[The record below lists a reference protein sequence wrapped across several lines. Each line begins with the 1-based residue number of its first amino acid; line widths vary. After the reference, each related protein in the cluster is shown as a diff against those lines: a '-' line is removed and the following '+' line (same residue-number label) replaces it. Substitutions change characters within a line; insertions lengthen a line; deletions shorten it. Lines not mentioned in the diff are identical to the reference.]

1 MLRQLLQQLTS
12 KRIKRLRSPRR
23 RWRGLR
29 VESLEERAL
38 LASLTI
44 SITEASISENGGVA
58 NAIVT
63 RDSGT
68 SGDLVVALA
77 SDDKGEAVVPLTVT
91 IPDGQDA
98 ASFVITGVDEAI
110 VDGPHKVTISAS
122 AAGFD
127 PGSDTI
133 DITNDD
139 RATFSVGDA
148 SVTEG
153 NVGTTLLSF
162 PVTLDMAV
170 DIDISVDYITQDD
183 HAGRSRRTAPPTRP
197 TAITCP

>member
-68 SGDLVVALA
+68 IGDLVVALA

-139 RATFSVGDA
+139 RATLSVGDA
-148 SVTEG
+148 TVMEG
-153 NVGTTLLSF
+153 NEGTTTLSF
-162 PVTLDMAV
+162 PVTLSAAV
-170 DIDISVDYITQDD
+170 DVDVSVDYIT
-183 HAGRSRRTAPPTRP
+183 
-197 TAITCP
+197 